1 MTETENP
8 GYAERDDEPT
18 TEQTGGGVD
27 TEGEGAPTTDQGS
40 DAGGR
45 AHTGTDE
52 PHPAG
57 DGPRTD
63 RDVGG
68 PTAA

>member
-1 MTETENP
+1 MP
-8 GYAERDDEPT
+8 DD
-18 TEQTGGGVD
+18 D
-27 TEGEGAPTTDQGS
+27 ITTDKGQ

-45 AHTGTDE
+45 AHTELDE

-63 RDVGG
+63 RDTGG
-68 PTAA
+68 PTSVDAEDD